1 MPDLKSQLEEVKHK
15 LAAYDDDVLDPS
27 DFNGI
32 ADTPNITMGT
42 KIERLFNL
50 VRDNPGITREV
61 LVAKAAR
68 QDIKPDTMNTFM
80 RDMIHKRGLI
90 RVHAG
95 PSGPTYYVTGPAYVR
110 ETAPRMTKKY
120 VASLAT
126 HKPEIVATPAAPAAP
141 QDVSVQELLNTMPI
155 AKARAL
161 YDELKKIFGG

>member
-1 MPDLKSQLEEVKHK
+1 MPDLKSQLAEVKSK
-15 LAAYDDDVLDPS
+15 LATYDDEALDPS
-27 DFNGI
+27 DFAGI

-68 QDIKPDTMNTFM
+68 QDIKAETMNTFM
-80 RDMIHKRGLI
+80 RDMINKRGLI
-90 RVHAG
+90 RVHSSA
-95 PSGPTYYVTGPAYVR
+95 SGPTYYVTGPEYVR
-110 ETAPRMTKKY
+110 ESAPRMTKKY
-120 VASLAT
+120 VASLAA
-126 HKPEIVATPAAPAAP
+126 HKPEIVATPAAP

-161 YDELKKIFGG
+161 YDELKNIFGG

>member
-1 MPDLKSQLEEVKHK
+1 MPDLKSQLAAVKTK
-15 LAAYDDDVLDPS
+15 LAAFDDDALDPS

-61 LVAKAAR
+61 LVEKAAR
-68 QDIKPDTMNTFM
+68 QDIRQDTMNTFM
-80 RDMIHKRGLI
+80 RDMINKRGLI
-90 RVHAG
+90 RVHSSA
-95 PSGPTYYVTGPAYVR
+95 SGPTYYVTGPTYVR
-110 ETAPRMTKKY
+110 ETEPRKTKKF
-120 VASLAT
+120 LA
-126 HKPEIVATPAAPAAP
+126 KQEVQAPAVQAAP
-141 QDVSVQELLNTMPI
+141 QDLGVQELLNTLPI